1 MFTGLIAATGVIAS
15 VVPPRTAAGPPRFT
29 VPPPDLAPRLHTG
42 DSIAVSGVCLTALD
56 ITHTQFSADL
66 AQETVERTKLAKL
79 KPGDVINLELP
90 TPAGSPLGGH
100 VVQGHVDGVGTL
112 ISIEAIDP
120 ADQATSDWRLR
131 FAVPSGLSRYI
142 ASQGSITVEGIS
154 LTVAAIL
161 GDVVSVAVIPHTYA
175 FTSLHALQPGSSL
188 NIEVDALA
196 KYAEK
201 QTEARRSDPQ
211 AQKWTVT
218 EDYLLANGY

>member
-1 MFTGLIAATGVIAS
+1 MFTGLITATGVIVS
-15 VVPPRTAAGPPRFT
+15 VIPTRNAVGPTRFT
-29 VPPPDLAPRLHTG
+29 VSTPDLAPRLNTG

-79 KPGDVINLELP
+79 KPGDVVNLELP

-112 ISIEAIDP
+112 ISLEPIDASNEAE
-120 ADQATSDWRLR
+120 SDWRLR
-131 FAVPSGLSRYI
+131 FAVPSALSRYI
-142 ASQGSITVEGIS
+142 APQGSITVEGIS
-154 LTVAAIL
+154 LTVAAVL

-175 FTSLHALQPGSSL
+175 VTSLHALLPGNSL

-201 QTEARRSDPQ
+201 QAEARNTV
-211 AQKWTVT
+211 AHVQKWTVT
-218 EDYLLANGY
+218 EEYLLANGY

>member
-1 MFTGLIAATGVIAS
+1 MFTGLVAATGVIVS
-15 VVPPRTAAGPPRFT
+15 VVPTRNAVGPTRFT
-29 VPPPDLAPRLHTG
+29 VSAPDLASRLGTG
-42 DSIAVSGVCLTALD
+42 DSVAVSGVCLTALD
-56 ITHTQFSADL
+56 LTHTQFSADL

-79 KPGDVINLELP
+79 QPGDVVNLELP

-112 ISIEAIDP
+112 LSLEAIDP
-120 ADQATSDWRLR
+120 ANEAASDWRLR

-142 ASQGSITVEGIS
+142 APQGSITVEGIS

-175 FTSLHALQPGSSL
+175 VTSLHTLQPGSSL

-201 QTEARRSDPQ
+201 QAAAQHSDHA
-211 AQKWTVT
+211 AQTWTVT

>member
-1 MFTGLIAATGVIAS
+1 MFTGLIAATGVLVSIIPTRNA
-15 VVPPRTAAGPPRFT
+15 VGPTRFT
-29 VPPPDLAPRLHTG
+29 VSTPDLAARLGTG

-79 KPGDVINLELP
+79 KPGDVVNLELP

-120 ADQATSDWRLR
+120 SNEAASDWRLR

-142 ASQGSITVEGIS
+142 APQGSITVEGIS

-175 FTSLHALQPGSSL
+175 VTSLHALQPGSSL

-201 QTEARRSDPQ
+201 QAEARRTDLHTQ
-211 AQKWTVT
+211 NWTVT
-218 EDYLLANGY
+218 EEYLLANGY

>member
-1 MFTGLIAATGVIAS
+1 MFTGLIAATGVIVS
-15 VVPPRTAAGPPRFT
+15 VIPTRNAVGPTRFT
-29 VPPPDLAPRLHTG
+29 VSTPDLAPRLGTG
-42 DSIAVSGVCLTALD
+42 DSVAVSGVCLTALD

-66 AQETVERTKLAKL
+66 AQETVERTKLARL
-79 KPGDVINLELP
+79 KPGDVVNLELP
-90 TPAGSPLGGH
+90 TPAGFPLGGH

-120 ADQATSDWRLR
+120 SNEAASDWRLR

-142 ASQGSITVEGIS
+142 APQGSITVEGIS

-175 FTSLHALQPGSSL
+175 VTSLHALQPGSSL

-201 QTEARRSDPQ
+201 QADARQTDLH
-211 AQKWTVT
+211 AQMWTVT
-218 EDYLLANGY
+218 EDYLLANGF

>member
-1 MFTGLIAATGVIAS
+1 MFTGLIAATGVLVS
-15 VVPPRTAAGPPRFT
+15 VIPTRNAVGPTRFT
-29 VPPPDLAPRLHTG
+29 VSTPDLAPRLNTG

-66 AQETVERTKLAKL
+66 AQETVERTKLTKL
-79 KPGDVINLELP
+79 KPGDVVNLELP

-112 ISIEAIDP
+112 LSLEAIDP
-120 ADQATSDWRLR
+120 SNEAESDWRLR

-142 ASQGSITVEGIS
+142 APQGSITVEGIS

-175 FTSLHALQPGSSL
+175 VTSLHTLQPGSSL

-201 QTEARRSDPQ
+201 QADARHLDLH
-211 AQKWTVT
+211 AQTWTVT
-218 EDYLLANGY
+218 EDFLLANGY

>member
-1 MFTGLIAATGVIAS
+1 MFTGLVAATGVIVS
-15 VVPPRTAAGPPRFT
+15 VISTRNAAGPTRFT
-29 VPPPDLAPRLHTG
+29 VSAPDLASRLNVG
-42 DSIAVSGVCLTALD
+42 DSVAVSGVCLTALD

-79 KPGDVINLELP
+79 KPGDVVNLELP
-90 TPAGSPLGGH
+90 TPAGAPLGGH

-112 ISIEAIDP
+112 ISLEAIDP
-120 ADQATSDWRLR
+120 SDEAASDWRLR

-142 ASQGSITVEGIS
+142 APQGSITVEGIS

-175 FTSLHALQPGSSL
+175 VTSLHALQPGSSL

-201 QTEARRSDPQ
+201 QTEARRGDLQ

-218 EDYLLANGY
+218 ESYLLANGY

>member
-1 MFTGLIAATGVIAS
+1 MFTGLIAATGVIVS
-15 VVPPRTAAGPPRFT
+15 VIPTRNAVGPTRFT
-29 VPPPDLAPRLHTG
+29 VSTPDLAPRLGTG
-42 DSIAVSGVCLTALD
+42 DSVAVSGVCLTALD

-66 AQETVERTKLAKL
+66 AQETVERTRLARL
-79 KPGDVINLELP
+79 KPGDVVNLELP

-120 ADQATSDWRLR
+120 SNEATSDWRLR

-142 ASQGSITVEGIS
+142 APQGSITVEGIS

-175 FTSLHALQPGSSL
+175 VTSLHALQPGSSL

-196 KYAEK
+196 RYAEK
-201 QTEARRSDPQ
+201 QAEARQTDLLS
-211 AQKWTVT
+211 QKWTVT
-218 EDYLLANGY
+218 ADYLLANGF